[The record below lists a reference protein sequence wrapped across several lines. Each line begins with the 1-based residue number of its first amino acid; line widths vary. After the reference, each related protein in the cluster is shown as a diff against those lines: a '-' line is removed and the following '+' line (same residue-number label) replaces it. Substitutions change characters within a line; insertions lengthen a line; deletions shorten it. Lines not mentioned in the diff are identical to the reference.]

1 MMNIAFLTP
10 GAFGLKNGNG
20 GIGLYNRDIVDA
32 IVEAFPEAEVTL
44 LQRLLDP
51 PPRQLPARTRVVEGA
66 AGSKAKFVFAI
77 LREMLVSR
85 YDLVICAHI
94 NFLGFARM
102 LARRNNCPL
111 VLIVYGIDVW
121 DPLPKHIRDLKA
133 CDAIWSISQI
143 TTDRMNAWAGLPA
156 SDYVQLPNAIRLERY
171 AMGPKPAD
179 LVDEWGLAGKR
190 IVMTL
195 ARLPGRD
202 RHKGVDEMLEILP
215 SLVAKHPDIHYVVA
229 GDGPDRARLEAK
241 AAELGV
247 AGHATFMGFVPEDR
261 KADIFRLADVFALP
275 GRGEGFGFVFLEAA
289 ACGIPC
295 VGSKVDGSR
304 EALRDG
310 MLGELIDPDHLAD
323 IEDAVSRALAKPKQ
337 IPEGLDYFSWP
348 DFVARLKAAVIAAG
362 TSKAS

>member
-1 MMNIAFLTP
+1 MRIAFLSP
-10 GAFGLKNGNG
+10 AAFGLNNGGG
-20 GIGLYNRDIVDA
+20 GIGLYNRDVVEAMI
-32 IVEAFPEAEVTL
+32 EAFPEANITL
-44 LQRLLDP
+44 VQRLLDEGP
-51 PPRQLPARTRVVEGA
+51 RHLPPRTHIVASA
-66 AGSKAKFVFAI
+66 AGGKLRFA
-77 LREMLVSR
+77 LAVMREALTAR
-85 YDLVICAHI
+85 HDIVICAHI
-94 NFLGFARM
+94 NLLPLARV

-121 DPLPKHIRDLKA
+121 DPMPGQISNLKA

-156 SDYVQLPNAIRLERY
+156 SAYVQLPNAIRLENY

-179 LVDEWGLAGKR
+179 LVEKWGLAGKR
-190 IVMTL
+190 VIMTL

-215 SLVAKHPDIHYVVA
+215 GLLIKHPDVHYVVA

-241 AAELGV
+241 ARELGV
-247 AGHATFMGFVPEDR
+247 ENNSTFMGFVPEDR
-261 KADIFRLADVFALP
+261 KADIFRLGDVFALP

-310 MLGELIDPDHLAD
+310 MLGDLIDPDHLDEIAG
-323 IEDAVSRALAKPKQ
+323 AVSRALAKPKE

-348 DFVARLKAAVIAAG
+348 HFVARLKAAVEATMAG
-362 TSKAS
+362 PR

>member
-1 MMNIAFLTP
+1 MNIAFLTP
-10 GAFGLKNGNG
+10 GAFGLANGNG
-20 GIGLYNRDIVDA
+20 GIGLYNRDIVEA
-32 IVEAFPEAEVTL
+32 IVEAFPDARVTL
-44 LQRLLDP
+44 LQRLLDKG
-51 PPRQLPARTRVVEGA
+51 QHDLPERTRIVAGA
-66 AGSKAKFVFAI
+66 AGGKARFALAI

-85 YDLVICAHI
+85 YDVIVCAHI
-94 NFLGFARM
+94 NFLSFARL
-102 LARRNNCPL
+102 LARRNKCPL

-121 DPLPKHIRDLKA
+121 DPMPGQVANLKA

-143 TTDRMNAWAGLPA
+143 TTDRMNAWAALPE
-156 SDYVQLPNAIRLERY
+156 SDYVQLPNAIRLDRY

-179 LVDEWGLAGKR
+179 LVEDWNLAGKR

-215 SLVAKHPDIHYVVA
+215 ELLRRHPDLHYVVA

-241 AAELGV
+241 AIELGV
-247 AGHATFMGFVPEDR
+247 GDHASFVGFVPEGR
-261 KADIFRLADVFALP
+261 KADYFRLADVFAMP

-310 MLGELIDPDHLAD
+310 LLGALVDPGDPDE
-323 IEDAVSRALAKPKQ
+323 IVEAVSGALAKERQ

-348 DFVARLKAAVIAAG
+348 HFVKRLEAAINAVRDPRV
-362 TSKAS
+362 T

>member
-1 MMNIAFLTP
+1 MNIAFLTP

-32 IVEAFPEAEVTL
+32 LVEALPDAKVTL

-51 PPRQLPARTRVVEGA
+51 PPRALPPRTRVIEGA
-66 AGSKAKFVFAI
+66 AGGKARFAFAI

-85 YDLVICAHI
+85 YDIVICAHI
-94 NFLGFARM
+94 NFLSFARL

-111 VLIVYGIDVW
+111 VLLVYGIDVW
-121 DPLPKHIRDLKA
+121 DPLPGHIPNLKA

-156 SDYVQLPNAIRLERY
+156 AAYVQLPNAIRLERY

-179 LVDEWGLAGKR
+179 LVEKWGLQGKR

-215 SLVAKHPDIHYVVA
+215 GLLEQHPDLHYVVA

-241 AAELGV
+241 ARDLGV
-247 AGHATFMGFVPEDR
+247 ADHSSFMGFVPEDR
-261 KADIFRLADVFALP
+261 KADIFRLGDVFALP

-310 MLGELIDPDHLAD
+310 MLGALIDPDHLDEIA
-323 IEDAVSRALAKPKQ
+323 DAVSRALAKPKE

-348 DFVARLKAAVIAAG
+348 HFVARLKAAVEAAMAG
-362 TSKAS
+362 PR